1 MGAHLPTGIFSDILE
16 ADSADA
22 KVLASYDRD
31 FYKGTP
37 ALVETKLAAGK
48 VLHFGGTFTME
59 TVTRILEYAGILSPF
74 QDSVDLPES
83 CELAVREKDGKRYL
97 FLLNYAWEKQQV
109 LLKQPV
115 KDLDSGLTVQG
126 QTELPAFGTKIYL
139 L

>member
-1 MGAHLPTGIFSDILE
+1 
-16 ADSADA
+16 
-22 KVLASYDRD
+22 
-31 FYKGTP
+31 
-37 ALVETKLAAGK
+37 
-48 VLHFGGTFTME
+48 ME

-74 QDSVDLPES
+74 QDIVDLPES

-115 KDLDSGLTVQG
+115 KDLDDGLTVQG